1 MVAMSRSSL
10 YRQLH
15 LCLQSHSPKSKRFVL
30 ALSGGIDSRV
40 LLDVMAEYLTL
51 HPDHQ
56 CDAVHVHH
64 GLNVHANE
72 WAEKCYM
79 WAKAV
84 GIQCY
89 VERVTL
95 MKDSGDSLE
104 QLARDARYQAL
115 AKHIKRGDVLLTAQ
129 HADDQ
134 VETLLLALKRGSGPA
149 GLAAMPVS
157 TSFANGHHV
166 RPLLQISR
174 VDIEAY
180 AEQKNLD
187 WVEDDSNQDTRF
199 DRNFLRHQI
208 TPLLVQRW
216 PGLRKAV
223 ARSAVLCGEQEAL
236 LDELLADKLALAT
249 AVDGSLAL
257 SEHTQERL
265 GKALIRQW
273 LQRQGV
279 AMPSC
284 AQLEQVWHSV
294 VLAQQ
299 DANPQLNWQQHQ
311 IRRYQQRLYL
321 VQQWPDIQGVQLP
334 ITCSVPCELPQGLG
348 RVTLMPSK
356 HGQLRLP
363 QNDEIVSV
371 RFNPE
376 GINVKP
382 VGRVG
387 KRKLKKLFQEYGV
400 PSWNR
405 RRTPLVYYGDQLV
418 AVAGLFVVDGFA
430 GQECELTWHNPLSD

>member
-1 MVAMSRSSL
+1 MSRSSL

-15 LCLQSHSPKSKRFVL
+15 TCLQSHGPKSKRFVL

-40 LLDVMAEYLTL
+40 LLDVMAEYLAL

-72 WAEKCYM
+72 WADKCQN
-79 WAKAV
+79 WAQEV

-95 MKDSGDSLE
+95 LKSHGDSLE

-115 AKHIKRGDVLLTAQ
+115 AHYMNQDDVLLTAQ

-157 TSFANGHHV
+157 TSFAKGHHV
-166 RPLLQISR
+166 RPLLQVSR
-174 VDIEAY
+174 ADIEQY
-180 AEQKNLD
+180 AKIQALE
-187 WVEDDSNQDTRF
+187 WVEDDSNQDVRF
-199 DRNFLRHQI
+199 DRNFLRHHI
-208 TPLLVQRW
+208 TPLLAQRW

-223 ARSAVLCGEQEAL
+223 ARSAALCGEQEAL
-236 LDELLADKLALAT
+236 LNELLADKLALAT
-249 AVDGSLAL
+249 AADGSLAL
-257 SEHTQERL
+257 SELKQERL

-273 LQRQGV
+273 LQQQGV
-279 AMPSC
+279 AMPSY
-284 AQLEQVWHSV
+284 AQLDQVWCSV

-321 VQQWPDIQGVQLP
+321 VQQWPDIQDVQLP

-348 RVTLMPSK
+348 RVTLAPSQR
-356 HGQLRLP
+356 GQLRLP
-363 QNDEIVSV
+363 QNDEVVSV

-376 GINVKP
+376 GLNIKP

-405 RRTPLVYYGDQLV
+405 RRTPLIYYGEQLA
-418 AVAGLFVVDGFA
+418 AVAGVFVVDGFE
-430 GQECELTWHNPLSD
+430 GQECELTWHNELSD